1 MCGPLLLGNQMLV
14 SISEVYLPRRWVK
27 DALLKGLLEF
37 SIVRLVFTM
46 SFFLCFSE
54 VFSMFMN
61 VFRVP
66 LLVENV
72 LGPYF
77 ASNKFGKT
85 NFSNLKTNASQQNKL

>member
-1 MCGPLLLGNQMLV
+1 MLV
-14 SISEVYLPRRWVK
+14 SISAVYLPRRWVK

-72 LGPYF
+72 LGILHQI
-77 ASNKFGKT
+77 
-85 NFSNLKTNASQQNKL
+85 NLERKIFLT

>member
-72 LGPYF
+72 LGILHQI
-77 ASNKFGKT
+77 
-85 NFSNLKTNASQQNKL
+85 NLERQIFLS

>member
-72 LGPYF
+72 LGILHQI
-77 ASNKFGKT
+77 NLERKFFLT
-85 NFSNLKTNASQQNKL
+85 

>member
-72 LGPYF
+72 LGILHQI
-77 ASNKFGKT
+77 
-85 NFSNLKTNASQQNKL
+85 NLERKIFLT

>member
-14 SISEVYLPRRWVK
+14 SISEGYLPRRWVK

-72 LGPYF
+72 LGILHQI
-77 ASNKFGKT
+77 
-85 NFSNLKTNASQQNKL
+85 NLERKIFLT

>member
-61 VFRVP
+61 VFLVP

-72 LGPYF
+72 LGILHQI
-77 ASNKFGKT
+77 
-85 NFSNLKTNASQQNKL
+85 NLERKCFLT

>member
-66 LLVENV
+66 LLVENL
-72 LGPYF
+72 LGILHQI
-77 ASNKFGKT
+77 
-85 NFSNLKTNASQQNKL
+85 NLERKIFLT